1 LAQAG
6 TSLQRKPKPRWQRRK
21 DARPEEILSAALEAF
36 AERGFAV
43 TTLEDIAQRAGVTK
57 GTIYLYF
64 ESKEAVF
71 RAVVRESIVPAI
83 ELGERFVAEHRGTA
97 RALLGELIRKWWE
110 LIGETGLA
118 AIPKLVMAE
127 AANFPELARFYHQ
140 AVIRRGK
147 ALFAGV
153 LERGIAAGEFR
164 PLDVH
169 AAVGLAIAPL
179 VHAVVLR
186 HSLLKCVREPLDVR
200 AYVGTHIDIF
210 LRGIAK
216 QPFQD
221 APDA

>member
-1 LAQAG
+1 MSQSG
-6 TSLQRKPKPRWQRRK
+6 TSHPPRPKPRWQRRK
-21 DARPEEILSAALEAF
+21 GDRPEEILTAALDAF
-36 AERGFAV
+36 ADRGFAA

-64 ESKEAVF
+64 ENKEAVF
-71 RAVVRESIVPAI
+71 QAVVRESIVPAI

-110 LIGETGLA
+110 LIGETRAA

-127 AANFPELARFYHQ
+127 SANFPALARFYYE

-153 LERGIAAGEFR
+153 IERGIAAGEFR
-164 PLDVH
+164 PLDVQLT
-169 AAVGLAIAPL
+169 VGLAIAPL
-179 VHAVVLR
+179 VHAVVLQ
-186 HSLLKCVREPLDVR
+186 HSLLKCVPEPVNLR
-200 AYVGTHIDIF
+200 AYVDAHVEIF

-216 QPFQD
+216 P
-221 APDA
+221 